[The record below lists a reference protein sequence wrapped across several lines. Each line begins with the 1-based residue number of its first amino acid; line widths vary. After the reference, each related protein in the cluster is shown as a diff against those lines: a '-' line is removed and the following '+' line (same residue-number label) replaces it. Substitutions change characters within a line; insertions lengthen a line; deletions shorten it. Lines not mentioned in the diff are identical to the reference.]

1 VHAPIELK
9 VTPRHLARNA
19 YLYVRQSTLRQVVE
33 HTESATRQYALRQRA
48 TALGWPAE
56 QIIVIDCD
64 QGQSGASA
72 ADRAG
77 FQQLVAEV
85 GLGHAGIVL
94 GLEVSR
100 LARSSTDW
108 HQLLELCALSQT
120 LILDE
125 DGLYDPGHY
134 NDRLLLGLKGTL
146 SEAELHVLRA
156 RLIGGQ
162 RRKARRGELK
172 QILPIG
178 FAYDALDRVV
188 LDPDQQVQQ
197 AVRLVFQ
204 TYRRTGSACSTV
216 KHFSEQDLLFP
227 HRVRSGPSKGDL
239 RWGSLSHDL
248 VRRILHNPRYAGAF
262 SYGRTTVHRRGDGR
276 VSIERLPRDQWQVLI
291 QDAHV
296 GYITWAEY
304 ERNLVQLRQTAQSY
318 GAERRASPPREGPA
332 LLQGLVV
339 CGRCGD
345 RMTVRYD
352 VHKQREVTTYVCMR
366 ARIHH
371 AQPVCQRVHG
381 QALDAAVG
389 ELLMDSIT
397 PLNLEV
403 TLAIQAEVQA
413 RVDEANRLRQQHVE
427 RARHEAEL
435 AQHRFRKVHPDNRLV
450 ADVLEAEWN
459 ARLRE
464 LAEAQDLYQRQQATA
479 QRVMDA
485 DEQKAILDLA
495 TDLPRLWRD
504 PRTPARERKRLA
516 RLLIEDVTLLRSDQL
531 TAHVRFRG
539 GATRTLQLPLPG
551 RAWQLRETKPE
562 VVAAI
567 DELLNQHTD
576 GEIAAQ
582 LNERGLRSGLGLRF
596 HSHIIG
602 DVRRSY
608 RLGTRFDRLRAAG
621 FLDKREM
628 AQLLKISV
636 GTLKTWH
643 RHGLITGKP
652 YDDKG
657 SVLYLPPTGPIPR
670 RGAHKFRPRQPS
682 ENRPERRNEV

>member
-9 VTPRHLARNA
+9 VTPRHLARTA

-33 HTESATRQYALRQRA
+33 HTESAARQYALRQRA
-48 TALGWPAE
+48 IALGWPTE
-56 QIIVIDCD
+56 QIVVIDCD

-108 HQLLELCALSQT
+108 HRLLELCALSQT

-125 DGLYDPGHY
+125 DGLYDPSNF
-134 NDRLLLGLKGTL
+134 NDRLLLGLKGTM
-146 SEAELHVLRA
+146 SEAELHVLHA
-156 RLIGGQ
+156 RLVGGQ
-162 RRKARRGELK
+162 RSKARRGELK

-178 FAYDALDRVV
+178 FAYDPLDRVI
-188 LDPDQQVQQ
+188 LDPDQQIQQ

-227 HRVRSGPSKGDL
+227 HRVRSGPAKGEL
-239 RWGSLSHDL
+239 RWGPLSHDQ
-248 VRRILHNPRYAGAF
+248 VRRMLHNPRYAGAF
-262 SYGRTTVHRRGDGR
+262 SYGRTTVHRRGDGH

-291 QDAHV
+291 RDAHV
-296 GYITWAEY
+296 SYITWARY
-304 ERNLVQLRQTAQSY
+304 ERNLVQLHQTAQSY
-318 GAERRASPPREGPA
+318 GADRRASPPREGPA
-332 LLQGLVV
+332 LLQGLVI

-371 AQPVCQRVHG
+371 AHPVCQRVHG

-389 ELLMDSIT
+389 ELLMDAIT

-413 RVDEANRLRQQHVE
+413 RVEEADRLRQQHVA

-459 ARLRE
+459 TRLRE
-464 LAEAQDLYQRQQATA
+464 LAEAQDVYERQRAAAQVIMDAAQRQA
-479 QRVMDA
+479 M
-485 DEQKAILDLA
+485 LNLA
-495 TDLPRLWRD
+495 TDLPRVWRD
-504 PRTPARERKRLA
+504 PATPARERKRLA
-516 RLLIEDVTLLRSDQL
+516 RLLIEDVTLLRGDQL

-551 RAWQLRETKPE
+551 RVWQLRQTTPE

-567 DELLNQHTD
+567 DELLNNHTD
-576 GEIAAQ
+576 GEIAAL
-582 LNERGLRSGLGLRF
+582 LNERGLRSGCGRRF
-596 HSHIIG
+596 HARIVS
-602 DVRRSY
+602 DVRRTY
-608 RLGTRFDRLRAAG
+608 GLTNRFARLRADG
-621 FLDKREM
+621 
-628 AQLLKISV
+628 LLNKHEIAKLLNISAATV
-636 GTLKTWH
+636 KTWH
-643 RHGLITGKP
+643 RHGLISARR

-657 SVLYLPPTGPIPR
+657 SVLYEPPDGPPPIRGTHKFNPRPR
-670 RGAHKFRPRQPS
+670 RRSSTGS
-682 ENRPERRNEV
+682 PE

>member
-1 VHAPIELK
+1 MHAATELK
-9 VTPRHLARNA
+9 VTPRHLARTA
-19 YLYVRQSTLRQVVE
+19 YLYVRQSTLRQVLE
-33 HTESATRQYALRQRA
+33 HTESAARQYALRQRA
-48 TALGWPAE
+48 IALGWPTE
-56 QIIVIDCD
+56 QIVVIDCD

-108 HQLLELCALSQT
+108 HRLLELCALTQT

-125 DGLYDPGHY
+125 DGLYDPSTF
-134 NDRLLLGLKGTL
+134 NDRLLLGLKGTM
-146 SEAELHVLRA
+146 SEAELHVLYA

-162 RRKARRGELK
+162 RSKARRGELK
-172 QILPIG
+172 QILPVG
-178 FAYDALDRVV
+178 FAYDPLDRVI

-197 AVRLVFQ
+197 AVQLVFQ
-204 TYRRTGSACSTV
+204 TYRRTGSACRTV
-216 KHFSEQDLLFP
+216 RHFSEQDLRFP
-227 HRVRSGPSKGDL
+227 QRIRSGHAQGEL
-239 RWGSLSHDL
+239 RWGSLTHDH
-248 VRRILHNPRYAGAF
+248 VRRMLHNPRYAGAF
-262 SYGRTTVHRRGDGR
+262 SYGRTTVHHRGNGQLY
-276 VSIERLPRDQWQVLI
+276 IERLPRAQWQVLI
-291 QDAHV
+291 RDAHV
-296 GYITWAEY
+296 GYISWTEY
-304 ERNLVQLRQTAQSY
+304 ERNLVQLHQTAQSY

-366 ARIHH
+366 AAIQH
-371 AQPVCQRVHG
+371 AQPICQRIHG

-413 RVDEANRLRQQHVE
+413 RVGEADHLRQQHVE

-464 LAEAQDLYQRQQATA
+464 LAAAQHVYERQRAAAQVIMATEQQN
-479 QRVMDA
+479 
-485 DEQKAILDLA
+485 AILDLA

-504 PRTPARERKRLA
+504 PATPARERKRLA
-516 RLLIEDVTLLRSDQL
+516 RLLIEDVTLLRGDQL
-531 TAHVRFRG
+531 TAHIRFRG
-539 GATRTLQLPLPG
+539 GATRTLDLPLPG
-551 RAWQLRETKPE
+551 RAWQLRQTKPE
-562 VVAAI
+562 VVAVI
-567 DELLNQHTD
+567 DALLDEHTD
-576 GEIAAQ
+576 GEIAVL
-582 LNERGLRSGLGLRF
+582 LNARGFRSGCGARF
-596 HSHIIG
+596 HSRIVA
-602 DVRRSY
+602 DVRHSY
-608 RLGTRFDRLRAAG
+608 GLPNRFARLRANG
-621 FLDKREM
+621 FLDKHEI
-628 AQLLKISV
+628 ANVLNISAT
-636 GTLKTWH
+636 TLKTWH
-643 RHGLITGKP
+643 HHGLVSAKR

-657 SVLYLPPTGPIPR
+657 SLLYQPPSGPLPIKGTHKFAPR
-670 RGAHKFRPRQPS
+670 RRERSSTGL
-682 ENRPERRNEV
+682 PE

>member
-1 VHAPIELK
+1 MQASTELK

-33 HTESATRQYALRQRA
+33 HTESAARQYALRQRA
-48 TALGWPAE
+48 IALGWPTD

-100 LARSSTDW
+100 LARSSADW
-108 HQLLELCALSQT
+108 HRLLELCALSQT

-125 DGLYDPGHY
+125 DGLYEPDNF
-134 NDRLLLGLKGTL
+134 NDRLLLGLKGTM

-156 RLIGGQ
+156 RLLGGQ
-162 RRKARRGELK
+162 RNKARRGELK
-172 QILPIG
+172 QILPVG
-178 FAYDALDRVV
+178 LAYDPLDRVV

-204 TYRRTGSACSTV
+204 TYVRTGSACSTV
-216 KHFSEQDLLFP
+216 RHFTQEELLFP
-227 HRVRSGPSKGDL
+227 HRIRSGPAKGEL
-239 RWGSLSHDL
+239 VWGTLSHDHVL
-248 VRRILHNPRYAGAF
+248 RILHNPRYAGAF
-262 SYGRTTVHRRGDGR
+262 SYGRTTVRQLGSGHLH
-276 VSIERLPRDQWQVLI
+276 IERLPRDQWQVLI
-291 QDAHV
+291 RDAHP
-296 GYITWAEY
+296 GYISWAEY
-304 ERNLVQLRQTAQSY
+304 ERNLRQLHQAAQSY

-332 LLQGLVV
+332 LLQGLVI

-345 RMTVRYD
+345 RMTVRYY
-352 VHKQREVTTYVCMR
+352 VHKDREVTTYTCMR
-366 ARIHH
+366 AAIRH

-381 QALDAAVG
+381 EALDVAIG
-389 ELLMDSIT
+389 ELLIDSIT
-397 PLNLEV
+397 PLNLEM

-413 RVDEANRLRQQHVE
+413 RVDEADRLRQQHVE
-427 RARHEAEL
+427 RARHEAEV
-435 AQHRFRKVHPDNRLV
+435 AQYRFRRVHPDNRLV

-459 ARLRE
+459 HRLRE
-464 LAEAQDLYQRQQATA
+464 LAEAQDVCERQRAAA
-479 QRVMDA
+479 QMVLDA
-485 DEQKAILDLA
+485 EQRKAILDLA
-495 TDLPRLWRD
+495 TDLPQVWRD

-516 RLLIEDVTLLRSDQL
+516 RLVIEDVTLLRGDQL

-551 RAWQLRETKPE
+551 RAWQLRQTKPE

-576 GEIAAQ
+576 GEIAAL
-582 LNERGLRSGLGLRF
+582 LNERGHRSGLGSRF
-596 HSHIIG
+596 HSRIVS
-602 DVRRSY
+602 DVRRTY
-608 RLGTRFDRLRAAG
+608 RLPNRFDRLRAAG
-621 FLDKREM
+621 FLDRREI
-628 AQLLKISV
+628 ATLLNISPV
-636 GTLKTWH
+636 TVKTWH
-643 RHGLITGKP
+643 RHGLVNAKR

-657 SVLYLPPTGPIPR
+657 SVLYQPPSGPLPIP
-670 RGAHKFRPRQPS
+670 GAHKFAARSRPRS
-682 ENRPERRNEV
+682 STGSPE